1 MSVRNLSKIPVKR
14 NKRKISFT
22 FVSVRNLSKIPVK
35 RNKRKISFIFAY
47 DGILTSVRYKKNV
60 IILKI
65 NGTIQNRKKSVAY
78 CHSGLRPGIQ
88 YKNALFENGVS
99 WIPGLSPE

>member
-1 MSVRNLSKIPVKR
+1 MSVRNLSKIPIKR

-60 IILKI
+60 IILKT
-65 NGTIQNRKKSVAY
+65 NDTIQNHKKSVAY
-78 CHSGLRPGIQ
+78 RHSGPGPGIQ
-88 YKNALFENGVS
+88 ETPFCE
-99 WIPGLSPE
+99 